1 MSYVSGGA
9 AATVSVPNHLQ
20 QVTVDGVVRRFDG
33 ELSGSMQAGT
43 VHVDGYADGPLSALL
58 RPGGHNAT
66 VMSDCQFDVGP
77 LNSA

>member
-1 MSYVSGGA
+1 
-9 AATVSVPNHLQ
+9 
-20 QVTVDGVVRRFDG
+20 
-33 ELSGSMQAGT
+33 MQAGT